1 MFKIVNGYVVPLDA
15 CQCHHWQFG
24 SNSDTYC
31 NAINT
36 SSNFQQLM
44 GSLKFCVL
52 FLNRLLENVCSKNKL
67 ENDAQNLPKSK
78 QVSKQF
84 IRFF

>member
-1 MFKIVNGYVVPLDA
+1 
-15 CQCHHWQFG
+15 
-24 SNSDTYC
+24 
-31 NAINT
+31 
-36 SSNFQQLM
+36 M